1 MDFGADIIAVLLR
14 WMFSQSAE
22 AIQDLLLVQ
31 ISHLRC
37 QTVRLRRAALFICS

>member
-1 MDFGADIIAVLLR
+1 MNFRAEIIAALMS

-22 AIQDLLLVQ
+22 CIQDLLLVQ

-37 QTVRLRRAALFICS
+37 QTVRLRRAASFICS